1 MMKKY
6 FYSLIVLASS
16 LYAEIDEEDLTN
28 IYLEGSL
35 FVLVG
40 LIMSIVSYKISSKN
54 AAKYASKNKKNID
67 AARDAN
73 KDMLKLK
80 ENRVQELS
88 KMLNDGTITND
99 EFKMLKKR
107 MYNTEV

>member
-1 MMKKY
+1 MKKY
-6 FYSLIVLASS
+6 FYSFIILASS
-16 LYAEIDEEDLTN
+16 LFAEIAEDDLTG
-28 IYLEGSL
+28 IYKEATL
-35 FVLVG
+35 FVVVG
-40 LIMSIVSYKISSKN
+40 LVMSIVSYKISSKN

-73 KDMLKLK
+73 KDMVKLK
-80 ENRVQELS
+80 ESRVDELS